1 MARGDKDI
9 AAIVA
14 FAEKH
19 LACTGCGMELA
30 NQCRQLRSR
39 LLHEFLRRLAFRKG
53 LGLRF
58 EHLGGGENHGLR

>member
-14 FAEKH
+14 LTKKYPAR
-19 LACTGCGMELA
+19 AGCGMELA

-39 LLHEFLRRLAFRKG
+39 LLHEFLRRPALCKG
-53 LGLRF
+53 LGLRV
-58 EHLGGGENHGLR
+58 EHLGGGENHGLK

>member
-1 MARGDKDI
+1 MTPGDKDV

-14 FAEKH
+14 
-19 LACTGCGMELA
+19 LAKKYPARAGCGMELA